1 MKICSKCKNSKN
13 FSDFGNWKY
22 SKDGLRN
29 YCKDCSRNEGK
40 KYREKN
46 KDKIKEKSKKYYYE
60 NHDKIKVYLK
70 SDSRK
75 KSKREYYDRNKGK
88 VKEKSS
94 KYYYDNIEKVSNR
107 NKEYRKT
114 DKYKKSRSVYIK
126 NWSKSNKH
134 IITWRQLLYRALSYI
149 GKNKENKTIKYLKYS
164 AIDLKIHI
172 ENLFEEGMN
181 WENHGEWHIDHIKP
195 ISSFDIDSEP
205 SEINA
210 LSNLRPLW
218 ALDNLSKG
226 SKY

>member
-1 MKICSKCKNSKN
+1 MI
-13 FSDFGNWKY
+13 F
-22 SKDGLRN
+22 L
-29 YCKDCSRNEGK
+29 
-40 KYREKN
+40 
-46 KDKIKEKSKKYYYE
+46 
-60 NHDKIKVYLK
+60 
-70 SDSRK
+70 
-75 KSKREYYDRNKGK
+75 
-88 VKEKSS
+88 
-94 KYYYDNIEKVSNR
+94 
-107 NKEYRKT
+107 
-114 DKYKKSRSVYIK
+114 
-126 NWSKSNKH
+126 
-134 IITWRQLLYRALSYI
+134 LSYI

-181 WENHGEWHIDHIKP
+181 WENHGEFHIDHIKP